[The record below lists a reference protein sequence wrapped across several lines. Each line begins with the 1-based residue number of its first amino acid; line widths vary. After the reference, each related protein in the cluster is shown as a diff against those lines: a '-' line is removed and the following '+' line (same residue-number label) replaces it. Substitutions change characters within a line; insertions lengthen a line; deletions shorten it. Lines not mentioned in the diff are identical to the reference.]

1 MAVPP
6 PPPASLSS
14 SCLSSLFL
22 WSINFATMGT
32 QWRLTSPTPGTR
44 GCLACD
50 EELRRPQADTS
61 SAEDTSA
68 RRIQKSQHLSRGSL
82 FKTWPTPE
90 TAHEKR
96 LAPWV
101 QCSPLYW
108 YKTHQQAND
117 LDRKELFFLIAVAYF
132 KSYIHYIWRF
142 HRPIPC
148 GLPPLLN
155 L

>member
-1 MAVPP
+1 MP
-6 PPPASLSS
+6 SLSS
-14 SCLSSLFL
+14 GCLSSLFL
-22 WSINFATMGT
+22 WSRNFTTMGT

-50 EELRRPQADTS
+50 EELRRPEADTS
-61 SAEDTSA
+61 SAEV
-68 RRIQKSQHLSRGSL
+68 RRHVRRSQKSQNLSRGSL

-108 YKTHQQAND
+108 YKRYQQTND
-117 LDRKELFFLIAVAYF
+117 LDRKALFLLIADAYF

-142 HRPIPC
+142 HRLIPC
-148 GLPPLLN
+148 GLPLLLN